1 MESAP
6 RGIDRRDVTQALE
19 DLEVVQEVHDLHIWS
34 VSSGILA
41 LSVHLVSTN
50 PEKGLAE
57 ANWHLQKRYGIHH
70 TTIQVEHPQ
79 KFQFD
84 RCRDCIQ

>member
-1 MESAP
+1 MTQQALGFLMESAP
-6 RGIDRRDVTQALE
+6 RGIDPGDVTQALE

-50 PEKGLAE
+50 REKALAE
-57 ANWHLQKRYGIHH
+57 ANLHL
-70 TTIQVEHPQ
+70 
-79 KFQFD
+79 
-84 RCRDCIQ
+84 